1 MKRIIH
7 GVTYDTDTATKLGEL
22 KGSNAYGEECQALYR
37 TELGEL
43 FLYERKKDGYLQ
55 VDRYGP
61 DSDDVQVGNVYHS
74 KERIAA
80 MSFAEARFWAKGPE
94 FGEDF
99 WEGTGI
105 DDYYV
110 RDPNVFD
117 RAAGRCVHLFADV
130 FDTPPDA
137 RSSTS

>member
-1 MKRIIH
+1 MKRIIL
-7 GVTYDTDTATKLGEL
+7 GVTYDTNTAAKLGEL
-22 KGSNAYGEECQALYR
+22 KGSNAYGEEYQALYR
-37 TELGEL
+37 TEMGEL

-55 VDRYGP
+55 EDRYGP
-61 DSDDVQVGNVYHS
+61 DSDDAQVGYVYHS
-74 KERIAA
+74 KERIAP

-117 RAAGRCVHLFADV
+117 RAAGRCVHLFVDV
-130 FDTPPDA
+130 FDRPTA
-137 RSSTS
+137 GSSTP